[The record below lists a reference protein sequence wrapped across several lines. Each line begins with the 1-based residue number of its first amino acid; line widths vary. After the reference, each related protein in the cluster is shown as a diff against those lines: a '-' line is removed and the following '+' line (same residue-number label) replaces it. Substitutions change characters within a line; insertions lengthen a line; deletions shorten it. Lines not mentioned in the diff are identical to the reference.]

1 MSYEV
6 KFDLDIMDRRNRAR
20 TIKHYSIKIGKR
32 DRPYTEAA
40 DRLLSVTQELVESG
54 YSVLNVADF
63 RLEEV

>member
-6 KFDLDIMDRRNRAR
+6 KFDLNIMDMRNRAR

-40 DRLLSVTQELVESG
+40 DRLLSVTQELAKVG
-54 YSVLNVADF
+54 YSVLSVTDF